1 MSLFNDIKRHL
12 GVDSTDDE
20 IYYLKVVKEMEGGY
34 KRDGL
39 WAKAL
44 AETDGDSDKAHAK
57 YIRLRV
63 LSLKEE
69 LNIRR
74 SAEVAN
80 PTEKKELIPTDGKNV
95 KPEASISTAIFAV
108 CVLSAVGGFVI
119 AAVTSIAYRI
129 YLTFFEEDS
138 WLIGRRINQT
148 QDGFELVLFACLALV
163 GIGVI
168 PLATSYA
175 YKGIKKRFEE
185 ARKNGQ

>member
-1 MSLFNDIKRHL
+1 MPLFGDIKRHL

-20 IYYLKVVKEMEGGY
+20 VYYLKVVKELEGGY

-74 SAEVAN
+74 SDEVTK
-80 PTEKKELIPTDGKNV
+80 PEEKKDVIPTVGKDL

-108 CVLSAVGGFVI
+108 CVMSAVGAFLI
-119 AAVTSIAYRI
+119 AGITSITYSL
-129 YLTFFEEDS
+129 YLTLFEQDE
-138 WLIGRRINQT
+138 WLREYKINRV
-148 QDGFELVLFACLALV
+148 QDGFSSMFLACLALV
-163 GIGVI
+163 AIGVI
-168 PLATSYA
+168 PLAITYV
-175 YKGIKKRFEE
+175 YKAIKKRFGENRE
-185 ARKNGQ
+185 GTP